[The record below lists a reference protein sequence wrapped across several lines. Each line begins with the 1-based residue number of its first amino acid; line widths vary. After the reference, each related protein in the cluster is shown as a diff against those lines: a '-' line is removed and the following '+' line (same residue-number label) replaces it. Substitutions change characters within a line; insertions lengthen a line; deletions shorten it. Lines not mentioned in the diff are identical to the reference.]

1 MPNKLLIVAA
11 CGSALAAL
19 FHLACIVIG
28 ERWYRLM
35 GAGEQMATLAA
46 AGHPYPMLITSAISL
61 VLLVWSCYALS
72 GAGLIRPL
80 PLRKT
85 ALVLIS
91 LVLLA
96 RGLLFPLLMPAF
108 PGNSMTFWYLSSAIC
123 VLLGSCFAIG
133 SWQSWQ
139 RLSQQQIFTL

>member
-1 MPNKLLIVAA
+1 MANKLLIIAA

-19 FHLACIVIG
+19 LHLACIVLG

-35 GAGEQMATLAA
+35 GAGEQMAKLAA
-46 AGHPYPMLITSAISL
+46 AGHPYPIVVTLAISL
-61 VLLVWSCYALS
+61 MLLIWTCYALS
-72 GAGLIRPL
+72 GAGVIQPL
-80 PLRKT
+80 PLLKT

-108 PGNSMTFWYLSSAIC
+108 PGNSITFWYLSSAVC
-123 VLLGSCFAIG
+123 LLLGGCFAIG
-133 SWQSWQ
+133 SWQNWH
-139 RLSQQQIFTL
+139 RL